1 MRSSVGLAVAVLTII
16 MGSGLHAQQAPSNA
30 DVRIAPGIVRQ
41 GGIFGDDDPESTAGY
56 GFVIGAQMRGQM
68 HRRTGFSFE
77 ATLQPVGIRNPH
89 FDETLHTIYFL
100 IGPEI
105 GRRTYVRPVGGMALQ
120 AWSGSLAESG
130 LNLALAFGL
139 AVGHRKPAQGRDV
152 GVEGIARAS
161 CSPGAC
167 SFMLGV
173 QVPVS
178 MTKR

>member
-1 MRSSVGLAVAVLTII
+1 MRSRVGLAVAVLTII
-16 MGSGLHAQQAPSNA
+16 MGRSLHAQQASSGA
-30 DVRIAPGIVRQ
+30 DVRVAPGLVRQ
-41 GGIFGDDDPESTAGY
+41 GGLFGDDDPESTAGP
-56 GFVIGAQMRGQM
+56 GFVIGTQLRGQM

-105 GRRTYVRPVGGMALQ
+105 GRRTYVRPAGGVALQ
-120 AWSGSLAESG
+120 AWSGSMAESG
-130 LNLALAFGL
+130 LNLALAFGV
-139 AVGHRKPAQGRDV
+139 AVGHRWSVQGRDV
-152 GVEGIARAS
+152 GVEGVARSS
-161 CSPGAC
+161 CTPGAC

-178 MTKR
+178 MKKR